1 MLTVVED
8 MDPASPRWW
17 EDAAKITTCE
27 IFDAA
32 DEAIARLKM
41 SGITE
46 LEGHFEGMINSSNIF
61 EDVGAGP
68 GPMYWADEFKILGAI
83 AAVAGMRNSE
93 NAENNPSLLDDII
106 RNLPTGK
113 IESDSKNTIFDSW
126 MSRELVTTTL
136 IKKQNDYGHN
146 NVARFG
152 RQGLLVRV
160 HDKIARIKNLQKPG
174 KSVKNESITDTYID
188 IVGYSV
194 IGIMWERNWFMLP
207 LGTG

>member
-8 MDPASPRWW
+8 ADPGMPRRW
-17 EDAAKITTCE
+17 EDAARITTSE

-32 DEAIARLKM
+32 DAAMGDLDTNGM
-41 SGITE
+41 LE
-46 LEGHFEGMINSSNIF
+46 LHEHFEGMINTSDLFKESS
-61 EDVGAGP
+61 AGP

-83 AAVAGMRNSE
+83 AAAGGMKNAGINSTAVE
-93 NAENNPSLLDDII
+93 DVLRSVSAAGAGSTTEQ
-106 RNLPTGK
+106 
-113 IESDSKNTIFDSW
+113 KNTIFDSW

-152 RQGLLVRV
+152 RNGLLVRI
-160 HDKIARIKNLQKPG
+160 HDKIARLKNLQKPG
-174 KSVKNESITDTYID
+174 KSTKNESVTDTYID
-188 IVGYSV
+188 IVGYSA

-207 LGTG
+207 LGVD